1 MCCTKEGIIIFIKF
15 YNYAQDATHD
25 KVIYNVMNLIRHKI
39 MIFIML

>member
-15 YNYAQDATHD
+15 YNYAQDNDIH
-25 KVIYNVMNLIRHKI
+25 NVMNIIRHKI